1 MTVPPCAGM
10 ADDGRAGAAG
20 TGDGVTQGSTGTTR
34 QRRAGITP
42 REKECG
48 QGGTGAGGSPGGR
61 GGPGAVSGP
70 DRPGV
75 SGEGGGA
82 ERRHV
87 GPTRGSPALP
97 DPSGQD
103 GVPGGSESSGAWSH
117 VLTFSSLEHAGNWSL
132 STLPCA
138 QAGFAVHAGSCSF
151 AARAMTACALGH
163 GPALDG
169 AAQRAQ
175 WVLQAEPPGR
185 LSAPGGAI
193 LAQGRDGGTLPE
205 EEVKIKLLFSGGRLG
220 MFHLEKGRLQR
231 HPRALKGLQDSWRG
245 TLDEGLE

>member
-1 MTVPPCAGM
+1 MRAGW
-10 ADDGRAGAAG
+10 DGRWGLTGREGRAGR
-20 TGDGVTQGSTGTTR
+20 GV
-34 QRRAGITP
+34 
-42 REKECG
+42 
-48 QGGTGAGGSPGGR
+48 GARSPGGVR
-61 GGPGAVSGP
+61 GGRRGRAAPCGTHAGLAGTSGSIGTGRRPRRVRKQRSPESRAHVFFPGAC
-70 DRPGV
+70 R
-75 SGEGGGA
+75 E
-82 ERRHV
+82 
-87 GPTRGSPALP
+87 L
-97 DPSGQD
+97 
-103 GVPGGSESSGAWSH
+103 ES
-117 VLTFSSLEHAGNWSL
+117 FL